1 MRTDKTDRMIT
12 KEDVKAIAER
22 MAAKMFADVPGEI
35 EYGKSWKMA
44 GVRMASALLPHILSL
59 MARVK
64 HANDCMVHQP
74 EWMGAKCTCGLSD
87 ELKSIESLIHPTT

>member
-1 MRTDKTDRMIT
+1 MDTT

-22 MAAKMFADVPGEI
+22 MADAVGGDIDYYEGYRDAAKDF
-35 EYGKSWKMA
+35 
-44 GVRMASALLPHILSL
+44 LPHILSL